1 MAKVKITGHASGT
14 GVITVTAPNTSTD
27 RTITLPDGDVT
38 LGAATPSITDNGNAN
53 AITIDSAENVG
64 IGVTPEAWHNDYRNL
79 AVGGTGALW
88 SQKAVG
94 TGKAMGVGQN
104 VYYDGSNKYITTDEA
119 SRYYQANGVHTFEVA
134 ASGSADAAITW
145 TDAMTIDNNGY
156 VTKPKHPNFFAYS
169 NAGNTAYGS
178 GAEFIMNVEG
188 TSCPHFNTS
197 TGRFTAPVAGFY
209 HFEMSVYTYDAS
221 KRFTIKK
228 NGSDVVISGDTRGI
242 VFADSGQAN
251 QIVNTCLSMN
261 LAVNDYMSIGYKAG
275 HSGNMYGAHTWFSG
289 YLVG

>member
-1 MAKVKITGHASGT
+1 
-14 GVITVTAPNTSTD
+14 
-27 RTITLPDGDVT
+27 LPDGDVT

-134 ASGSADAAITW
+134 ASGSADAAISW
-145 TDAMTIDNNGY
+145 TTAMTIDNSGQ
-156 VTKPKHPNFFAYS
+156 VTMPLQPAFSVLPAS
-169 NAGNTAYGS
+169 NNATNTDIEVGGSATKVAFGTEIFDVGTNYGNDT
-178 GAEFIMNVEG
+178 
-188 TSCPHFNTS
+188 
-197 TGRFTAPVAGFY
+197 FTAPVTGRYVFSANIRFNNMDSAAAYYAVMIQTSNRIYYNLIDPDFGQDTPQWNAN
-209 HFEMSVYTYDAS
+209 MSVLADMDANDTA
-221 KRFTIKK
+221 FVNVYQHT
-228 NGSDVVISGDTRGI
+228 GTEQTDVEHT
-242 VFADSGQAN
+242 
-251 QIVNTCLSMN
+251 
-261 LAVNDYMSIGYKAG
+261 MSIF
-275 HSGNMYGAHTWFSG
+275 TG
-289 YLVG
+289 YLLG